1 MGKRGGV
8 RRMNSRSRDL
18 PVPREVDDGP
28 APVRWDRGQDHLE
41 RFTGLIGQELEDE
54 LATVEERWRHW
65 SKSRLVEAGLTL
77 YDLKARPR
85 GRLFGDPI
93 LIFEARDGGRL
104 PVHRFS
110 HGDMVILS
118 RTRPWG
124 EKTIEGLVLDR
135 GPTRV
140 RVVVGERPK
149 GVRDGVWRL
158 DRGANRVAHD
168 RMADALLRLHDA
180 GADDGTPLRDLL
192 LGQVHDPESSA
203 ASPPSIG
210 GRPRRV
216 RADPS
221 GNLNSSQSA
230 AVEAALQHRLTLIQG
245 PPGTGKTHTAVHVLS
260 AMAAQGRG
268 PILATAESNVA
279 VDNLLEGLLE
289 SGVNAVRIGQ
299 PVKVRASLREAT
311 LDARLEDHPLQD
323 DLAALRDEHD
333 TLKRG
338 LSGLRGKERGLAH
351 KDLSMQ
357 RREMQR
363 LEQQMID
370 GVLDDAEVVC
380 ATTVGSGHRILGA
393 RRFPIVLVDE
403 ATQAS
408 EPSSLV
414 PIVRG
419 CRHLVLVGDQCQL
432 PPTVISDRAAEG
444 GLGRS
449 LFERLID
456 LGLPTHMLTM
466 QYRMHPSIRE
476 FPGARFYEGR
486 LEDGCAREERPPP
499 AGFLWPDWDRPVAF
513 VPVDGEEELD
523 AERASKANR
532 DQAAATFGIV
542 NDLLSA
548 GDLEGSDV
556 GVVTPYTAQV
566 RLLTDLFDE
575 GGGLGE
581 GGRFH
586 GLEVRSVDG
595 YQGREKEVIVFC
607 TVRSNPKGEIGFLAD
622 RRRLNVAIT
631 RARRGL
637 VMVGHPQ
644 TLRRDGTWR
653 AWLDWAEE
661 LGLMAWHVGRA

>member
-1 MGKRGGV
+1 
-8 RRMNSRSRDL
+8 
-18 PVPREVDDGP
+18 
-28 APVRWDRGQDHLE
+28 
-41 RFTGLIGQELEDE
+41 
-54 LATVEERWRHW
+54 
-65 SKSRLVEAGLTL
+65 
-77 YDLKARPR
+77 
-85 GRLFGDPI
+85 
-93 LIFEARDGGRL
+93 
-104 PVHRFS
+104 
-110 HGDMVILS
+110 
-118 RTRPWG
+118 
-124 EKTIEGLVLDR
+124 
-135 GPTRV
+135 
-140 RVVVGERPK
+140 
-149 GVRDGVWRL
+149 
-158 DRGANRVAHD
+158 
-168 RMADALLRLHDA
+168 
-180 GADDGTPLRDLL
+180 
-192 LGQVHDPESSA
+192 
-203 ASPPSIG
+203 
-210 GRPRRV
+210 
-216 RADPS
+216 
-221 GNLNSSQSA
+221 
-230 AVEAALQHRLTLIQG
+230 
-245 PPGTGKTHTAVHVLS
+245 
-260 AMAAQGRG
+260 
-268 PILATAESNVA
+268 
-279 VDNLLEGLLE
+279 
-289 SGVNAVRIGQ
+289 
-299 PVKVRASLREAT
+299 
-311 LDARLEDHPLQD
+311 
-323 DLAALRDEHD
+323 
-333 TLKRG
+333 
-338 LSGLRGKERGLAH
+338 
-351 KDLSMQ
+351 
-357 RREMQR
+357 
-363 LEQQMID
+363 MID

-456 LGLPTHMLTM
+456 LGLPTHMLTT

-542 NDLLSA
+542 KDLLLA